1 MKKLQLTIE
10 EAKAFSSDIEK
21 KEEKLRKLRKYKGSA
36 AENEGDSWHDNFAF
50 EQTEIEERGLM
61 KEINDLKTTYN
72 NASIIDVSKIKNETV
87 GIGNKVVVELEYD
100 KDDKETYSFYLTGG
114 IGDTTKSI
122 ISINAP
128 LGKAVFE
135 HQIGFEGTYSVNNRI
150 IKFKILKID

>member
-72 NASIIDVSKIKNETV
+72 NASIIDVSKINTFP
-87 GIGNKVVVELEYD
+87 
-100 KDDKETYSFYLTGG
+100 T
-114 IGDTTKSI
+114 
-122 ISINAP
+122 IN
-128 LGKAVFE
+128 
-135 HQIGFEGTYSVNNRI
+135 NRNRI
-150 IKFKILKID
+150 II